1 MGADVLWSYCT
12 VGGPNPLVA
21 KADAGWPVILGSTR
35 GELIQREQGQL
46 AARLAQLLLGSP
58 C

>member
-1 MGADVLWSYCT
+1 M
-12 VGGPNPLVA
+12 A
-21 KADAGWPVILGSTR
+21 KTDAGWPVILGSTR

-46 AARLAQLLLGSP
+46 VARLAQLLLGSP